1 MVKPPGE
8 TETMTDLE
16 GGAVEKGAD
25 DEPFQKGMAE
35 VMVACGDWAI
45 LPATE
50 RA

>member
-1 MVKPPGE
+1 
-8 TETMTDLE
+8 MTDLV

-25 DEPFQKGMAE
+25 DEPFQKG
-35 VMVACGDWAI
+35 DWAI